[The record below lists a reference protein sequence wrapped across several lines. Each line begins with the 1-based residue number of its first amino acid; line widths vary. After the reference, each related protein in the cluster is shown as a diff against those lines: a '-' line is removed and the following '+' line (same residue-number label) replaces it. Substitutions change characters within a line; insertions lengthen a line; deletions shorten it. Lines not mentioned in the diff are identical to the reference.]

1 MNRLTRTAFTIA
13 CLLLAM
19 LFYIVGIPAGS
30 FVFLILG
37 VGFELLFWFG
47 VFGGTKNSEKA

>member
-1 MNRLTRTAFTIA
+1 MNKLTRIAVTMA

-19 LFYIVGIPAGS
+19 VCYLIGIPAGS

-47 VFGGTKNSEKA
+47 VFGGIKKPEKA